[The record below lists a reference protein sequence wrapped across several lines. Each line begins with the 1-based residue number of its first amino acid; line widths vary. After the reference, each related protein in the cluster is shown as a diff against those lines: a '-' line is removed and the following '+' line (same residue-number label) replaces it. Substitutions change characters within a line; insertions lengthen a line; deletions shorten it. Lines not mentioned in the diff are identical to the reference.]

1 MSVSLPKELIEAIR
15 NKRCGLYIGA
25 GVSEGAGLPGW
36 PKLLE
41 QLIELAKDRANLSEE
56 RAEEFRKLAP
66 NPTRYLMLAQE
77 LKDIMPAEM
86 PEHIKKVFDDKT
98 IQPTPT
104 HEAILDIDHK
114 FIITTNYDTL
124 IEKAYVRKTGDFP
137 TVLSYTQ
144 ASTINYNIVA
154 GEPFIL
160 KAHGD
165 ARGAPQDIV
174 ITEKDYRNIIY
185 NQRGYQSV
193 LQLMFSF
200 YNVLFIGTSL
210 NDPELNLLL
219 GFIHNIFHGGSP
231 NHYALI
237 SRDKLTNIEVDRWR
251 KDFKVNIIGYDPKDG
266 HAELLHIV
274 QQLKGI

>member
-1 MSVSLPKELIEAIR
+1 MAVTIPKDLIEAIR
-15 NKRCGLYIGA
+15 NNRCGLYIGA

-41 QLIELAKDRANLSEE
+41 QLIDLAKEVANLSEE

-77 LKDIMPAEM
+77 LKDILPSEL

-98 IQPTPT
+98 KQPTAT
-104 HEAILDIDHK
+104 HDAILEIKHK
-114 FIITTNYDTL
+114 FIVTTNYDTL

-137 TVLSYTQ
+137 TVLSYKD
-144 ASTINYNIVA
+144 ASTINYNIVS

-165 ARGAPQDIV
+165 ARSAPQDIV

-237 SRDKLTNIEVDRWR
+237 SKDNLTNIEVDRWR
-251 KDFKVNIIGYDPKDG
+251 KDFKVNIIGYDPKNG
-266 HAELLHIV
+266 HEELLHIV
-274 QQLKGI
+274 QQLKDV